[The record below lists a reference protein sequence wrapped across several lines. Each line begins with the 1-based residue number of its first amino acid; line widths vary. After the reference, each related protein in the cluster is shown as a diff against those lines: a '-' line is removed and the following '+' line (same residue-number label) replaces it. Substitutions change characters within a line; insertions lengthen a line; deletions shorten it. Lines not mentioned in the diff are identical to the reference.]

1 MYIWTFVEHKEWLQ
15 MCSRCSW
22 YPLDRK
28 FENECLHCC
37 LHSESDRSPHH
48 RPGVLHHPG
57 LQESAREDRHQQ
69 HRQHRP
75 PHGSGH
81 PDVQP
86 QQCQERHWD
95 INHRLQY
102 YWLHVLLLISLHF
115 SLDDNT
121 GPGSRWARPRWRRRR
136 KIYPIN
142 ITILQHY
149 NITILQYYPGLT
161 LSRSR
166 APAPPGAGTQWRR
179 FCLYSVVGWGA
190 PLALTLALLVAQL
203 SLSSQSV
210 LQPNMGV
217 EGCWLKKSTDTDLY
231 LLVIPMSAILL
242 LDTTIFCLIVSKL
255 IITKLETR
263 NVRLSTRQNQ
273 SHSRISTISV
283 ADLAEQMVFN
293 KDVNGQTLGF
303 TVLHCRLFMWRY
315 SLLLEYYYWR
325 NAFTYSLIK
334 PKKITNPTLKYFLLF
349 LTYSICR
356 EGLYFF
362 LFLSVRRKFLSRSG
376 NISIQETGRK

>member
-57 LQESAREDRHQQ
+57 LQESARQDRHQQ

-115 SLDDNT
+115 SLDDN
-121 GPGSRWARPRWRRRR
+121 
-136 KIYPIN
+136 
-142 ITILQHY
+142 
-149 NITILQYYPGLT
+149 PGLWSGWA
-161 LSRSR
+161 SR
-166 APAPPGAGTQWRR
+166 
-179 FCLYSVVGWGA
+179 VVNWEVD
-190 PLALTLALLVAQL
+190 PIFLQVWLWKKKELLPIR
-203 SLSSQSV
+203 SL
-210 LQPNMGV
+210 
-217 EGCWLKKSTDTDLY
+217 W
-231 LLVIPMSAILL
+231 
-242 LDTTIFCLIVSKL
+242 
-255 IITKLETR
+255 TR
-263 NVRLSTRQNQ
+263 
-273 SHSRISTISV
+273 
-283 ADLAEQMVFN
+283 
-293 KDVNGQTLGF
+293 
-303 TVLHCRLFMWRY
+303 
-315 SLLLEYYYWR
+315 
-325 NAFTYSLIK
+325 
-334 PKKITNPTLKYFLLF
+334 
-349 LTYSICR
+349 
-356 EGLYFF
+356 
-362 LFLSVRRKFLSRSG
+362 
-376 NISIQETGRK
+376 